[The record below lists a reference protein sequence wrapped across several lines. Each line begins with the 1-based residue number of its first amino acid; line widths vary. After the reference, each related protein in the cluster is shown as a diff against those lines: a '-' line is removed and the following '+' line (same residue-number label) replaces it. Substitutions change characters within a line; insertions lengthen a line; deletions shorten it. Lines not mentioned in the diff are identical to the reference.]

1 MMASRFPS
9 KGLYLITP
17 TEMRP
22 ERLRRLLG
30 DMLQAGV
37 AAVQYRRKRFSDEAE
52 AADLLALCRSHRVP
66 FIVND
71 DPELARRI
79 GADGVHVG
87 ADDADVATARRTVG
101 DRGIVGVSC
110 YGELWRAVRASAEGA
125 DYVAF
130 GSFFES
136 RTKPEAKRAEPALL
150 RRARAELKIPI
161 VAIGGITRENAVVLL
176 DHGADCLALSAG
188 LFEAAA
194 PARAVA
200 DLAALFAV
208 EA

>member
-1 MMASRFPS
+1 
-9 KGLYLITP
+9 
-17 TEMRP
+17 MRP
-22 ERLRRLLG
+22 DTLRRSV
-30 DMLQAGV
+30 DAMLRAGV
-37 AAVQYRRKRFSDEAE
+37 AAVQYRRKRFSDETE

-87 ADDADVATARRTVG
+87 VGDADIATARRAVG
-101 DRGIVGVSC
+101 AHGIVGVSC
-110 YGELWRAVRASAEGA
+110 YGELPRAVCASAEGA

-136 RTKPEAKRAEPALL
+136 RTKPDAKRADPGLL
-150 RRARAELKIPI
+150 RRARAELTIPI
-161 VAIGGITRENAVVLL
+161 VAIGGITRENAAVLL
-176 DHGADCLALSAG
+176 RNGADWLALSAG
-188 LFEAAA
+188 LFDAAA
-194 PARAVA
+194 PAEAVA